1 MYPGVS
7 RAYLYQIPTDPL
19 GVSAHERV
27 EWPKGD
33 TAQHCEV
40 AAPRSE
46 CSHGFSDLGGRG
58 WVANDHSLKT
68 GFSFLKLI

>member
-7 RAYLYQIPTDPL
+7 GAYLYPIRTDPL
-19 GVSAHERV
+19 GVSTHERV

-33 TAQHCEV
+33 TTQHCEV

-46 CSHGFSDLGGRG
+46 CSHGFSDLGEMGLLLDVVG
-58 WVANDHSLKT
+58 LQT
-68 GFSFLKLI
+68 IIL

>member
-1 MYPGVS
+1 MDMYPGVS

-46 CSHGFSDLGGRG
+46 CSSHGFSYLGQMGLLLDVVR
-58 WVANDHSLKT
+58 LQT
-68 GFSFLKLI
+68 IIL